1 MPVAQVPCY
10 THVPK
15 VEERSPISLS
25 STAVSVLLSLG
36 CPYLVNLG
44 CAVHAMHVD
53 CIMHVLWRTCTIYN
67 TPKHAQ
73 DPLGRLDFPEH
84 APTWMHTQGIR
95 LSFFVIVEILWYLFK
110 LDYTDEVLAVPC
122 RGVSILWWG
131 IHLRSFPL
139 GIQATYINLCL

>member
-53 CIMHVLWRTCTIYN
+53 CIMHVL
-67 TPKHAQ
+67 
-73 DPLGRLDFPEH
+73 
-84 APTWMHTQGIR
+84 
-95 LSFFVIVEILWYLFK
+95 
-110 LDYTDEVLAVPC
+110 
-122 RGVSILWWG
+122 
-131 IHLRSFPL
+131 
-139 GIQATYINLCL
+139 